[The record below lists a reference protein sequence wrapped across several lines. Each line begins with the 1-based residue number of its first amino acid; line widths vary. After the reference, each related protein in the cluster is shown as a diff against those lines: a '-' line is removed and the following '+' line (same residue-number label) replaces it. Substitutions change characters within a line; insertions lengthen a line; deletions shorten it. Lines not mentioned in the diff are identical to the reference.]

1 MRIFTLARV
10 RQVEPVLSKTFV
22 SLNYRDYRLIWIG
35 SVTEHTGEFMELAA
49 VLWLAAV
56 TLNASPFMLTLVA
69 ACTALP
75 IALFAPLGGVLA
87 DRFNRRNIVIGTL
100 LGMTALSLTLTTLVI
115 TERVALWNVILIALG
130 SGSCI
135 GFNHPA
141 RQALFPNLVRREHLM
156 NAIALDNGSVMAARL
171 VGMSA
176 AGILIEFF
184 GVTPVF
190 GLRALGLLMAIL
202 WLLPV
207 RSPPIPPEVRHRPP
221 LSNLTEG
228 LGYLGNHRIILIL
241 VALYLLP
248 MFAMRSYMGLLPIFA
263 RDIFQ
268 MGGLGYGLLMTAP
281 GVGSLLSLLTLA
293 TFHTLRHRGVWLF
306 TMGIVTGLA
315 LAAFGPSPWILLS
328 LLLLVVIGAANNA
341 FMTLNAALV
350 QGSIPDHVR
359 GRVMSLREIAFG
371 LGPAGSLLIGALAQ
385 ATDAPFAVAIL
396 GVIVFAIPLLLAL
409 ALPRVRQLD

>member
-1 MRIFTLARV
+1 M
-10 RQVEPVLSKTFV
+10 
-22 SLNYRDYRLIWIG
+22 
-35 SVTEHTGEFMELAA
+35 
-49 VLWLAAV
+49 
-56 TLNASPFMLTLVA
+56 
-69 ACTALP
+69 
-75 IALFAPLGGVLA
+75 
-87 DRFNRRNIVIGTL
+87 
-100 LGMTALSLTLTTLVI
+100 
-115 TERVALWNVILIALG
+115 
-130 SGSCI
+130 
-135 GFNHPA
+135 
-141 RQALFPNLVRREHLM
+141 
-156 NAIALDNGSVMAARL
+156 MAARL

-190 GLRALGLLMAIL
+190 ALRALGLLVAIL

-293 TFHTLRHRGVWLF
+293 TFHTLRHRGLWLF
-306 TMGIVTGLA
+306 AMGIVTGLA